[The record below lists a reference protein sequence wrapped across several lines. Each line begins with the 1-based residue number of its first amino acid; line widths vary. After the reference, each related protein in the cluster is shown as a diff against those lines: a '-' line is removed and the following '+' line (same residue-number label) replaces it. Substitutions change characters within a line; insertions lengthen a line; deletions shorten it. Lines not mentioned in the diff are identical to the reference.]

1 VADIDTFVRAEAGS
15 LVDQLAAWCAIPSI
29 STQPEHDA
37 DVRRSAEHLAG
48 LMEAAGLHAEVLAME
63 GSQPAVYALE
73 ELSRPEVV
81 AALRAWRG

>member
-1 VADIDTFVRAEAGS
+1 VADIDSFVRAEAGS
-15 LVDQLAAWCAIPSI
+15 LVAELSAWCAIPSI

-37 DVRRSAEHLAG
+37 DVRRSAEHLAR
-48 LMEAAGLHAEVLAME
+48 LMEAAGPLDH
-63 GSQPAVYALE
+63 PANRAAAYTLE